1 MGTEPEHMG
10 NMMIFI
16 DGTWMKMGTEPENM
30 GNFMMT
36 FMFNGTCDANS
47 MP

>member
-16 DGTWMKMGTEPENM
+16 DGKWVLARKYG
-30 GNFMMT
+30 GLY
-36 FMFNGTCDANS
+36 DDIHV
-47 MP
+47 